1 MLIYFKVSGFFSFG
15 KKEQVVDFRAKP
27 RTRLANTKYEYNFNL
42 SNKYKPMKSAI
53 FFGQNA
59 SGKTNLFL
67 AIKTCL
73 SIIKRGLSVLQE
85 ENEDFFQN
93 ALNEQC
99 NTISFGLGISDG
111 NHLFEFFINF
121 DKNGLIEEFLK
132 KDDVVIYKL
141 KDKEIEVYRGISSIF
156 SDMFEHTIFEHTIRE
171 SFLSDL
177 TESVLARLKL
187 FSFKELNDFLKC
199 INNIGIY
206 MTSSYP
212 KDYSMSFTES
222 KKDFFEENKE
232 IILDILSVIDR
243 SITDFDF
250 DEKFKDREQ
259 KYDIL
264 IKRNN
269 TPFRF
274 QIESEGVKKII
285 QLMGSLTDLAKEDKV
300 LIIDELDSSIS
311 TQALIRLFNEII
323 NTEQNSSGQ
332 LIVSSHNILLFD
344 VAFLNS
350 QQIFIIS
357 KDVDLCT
364 QIRSFYEFDIRSEKK
379 NAYLDYLKGSYDE

>member
-1 MLIYFKVSGFFSFG
+1 MPMLVYFKVSGFYSFG
-15 KKEQVVDFRAKP
+15 EKEQIVDFRAKS
-27 RTRLANTKYEYNFNL
+27 RSRLMDTKYEYNFNL
-42 SNKYKPMKSAI
+42 SNKYRAMKSAI

-73 SIIKRGLSVLQE
+73 SIIKRGFVALKE
-85 ENEDFFQN
+85 ENEEFLQN

-99 NTISFGLGISDG
+99 GVISFGLGVSEG
-111 NHLFEFFINF
+111 NHLYEFFIKFNQ
-121 DKNGLIEEFLK
+121 DGMIEEFLK
-132 KDDVVIYKL
+132 RNNVVIYEFRNNKIDFHEKICTVFPKDIFKSIKDQLLIDTKEPILSML
-141 KDKEIEVYRGISSIF
+141 K
-156 SDMFEHTIFEHTIRE
+156 
-171 SFLSDL
+171 FLSP
-177 TESVLARLKL
+177 
-187 FSFKELNDFLKC
+187 KEANDFLKC
-199 INNIGIY
+199 TNNISLY

-212 KDYSMSFTES
+212 KDYSMSFSKS

-232 IILDILSVIDR
+232 IILSILSVIDK

-250 DEKFKDREQ
+250 DEKFKDQEQ

-269 TPFRF
+269 ASFRF

-285 QLMGSLTDLAKEDKV
+285 QLMGVLTDLVKDDKV

-323 NTEQNSSGQ
+323 NTEENSSGQ

-350 QQIFIIS
+350 QQIFMIS
-357 KDVDLCT
+357 KDIDLCT